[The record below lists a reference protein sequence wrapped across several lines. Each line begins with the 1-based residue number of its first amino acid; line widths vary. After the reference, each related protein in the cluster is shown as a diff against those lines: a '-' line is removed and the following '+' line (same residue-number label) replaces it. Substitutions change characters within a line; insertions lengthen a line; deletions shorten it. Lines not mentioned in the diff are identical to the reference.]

1 MNNKTIFLLCACLCT
16 AFSSIAQLNDGSST
30 FKNNSYFIT
39 GVGGSYVNVIDEGIS
54 PLLYK
59 GVGGGAVLGHFRET
73 SRSIAQSTARFDFNN
88 PGSQVSGAQMYTYR
102 LEGTYQHF
110 FKLKQ
115 QESRQF
121 KVSPGAAFL
130 GRWVLRDNLSFTNN
144 SQHIET
150 RFSLAPSVLLQ
161 LPFTFLERNFEAG
174 VFSQIPIIT
183 YATRPIFAS
192 TKFSASLNK
201 ENPAFFDYLKDGE
214 ISSFGDYFRWSA
226 QTYLL
231 FHFTNQNA
239 LRLDYFWM
247 YENYNSINPITTGEH
262 SIMISTFLKL

>member
-1 MNNKTIFLLCACLCT
+1 MNRINLSLLCAFFGTL
-16 AFSSIAQLNDGSST
+16 FSSFAQVND
-30 FKNNSYFIT
+30 KNKPYENKTYFIT

-59 GVGGGAVLGHFRET
+59 GVGGGAVLGHYRET
-73 SRSIAQSTARFDFNN
+73 AKSITQSTARFDFNN
-88 PGSQVSGAQMYTYR
+88 PISSISGAEMYTYR
-102 LEGTYQHF
+102 LEGMYQHF
-110 FKLKQ
+110 FKTKN
-115 QESRQF
+115 QEGNSI
-121 KVSPGAAFL
+121 KIYPGAAFL
-130 GRWVLRDNLSFTNN
+130 GRWVLRDHLSFTNN

-161 LPFTFLERNFEAG
+161 LPFSLFKRKFETG
-174 VFSQIPIIT
+174 IFSQIPIIT

-201 ENPAFFDYLKDGE
+201 ENADFFDYLKDGE

-226 QTYLL
+226 QSYLL
-231 FHFTNQNA
+231 FHLNSGNA
-239 LRLDYFWM
+239 IRLDYFWM
-247 YENYNSINPITTGEH
+247 YENYNSINPVTTGEH